1 MLGHVGPGVRAWH
14 FCAETSAKRHHS
26 RPMYTE
32 LPLVIGALIM
42 HFNID
47 LVEMADEQEASN
59 EETPLFSHSGDL
71 PVGLRARKKRS

>member
-1 MLGHVGPGVRAWH
+1 
-14 FCAETSAKRHHS
+14 
-26 RPMYTE
+26 MYTE